1 MQKSR
6 QLTKEVCVQVLA
18 MSVGQALGRFALLL
32 NSLFSSVRVYR
43 RNNEYASLIDQLEK
57 DKEQLQS
64 YIHRY

>member
-18 MSVGQALGRFALLL
+18 MSVVRALGRFALLL

-43 RNNEYASLIDQLEK
+43 RNNEYASLVDQLEK

>member
-64 YIHRY
+64 YIHRC